1 MHGDLFLKIFIEKL
15 LKVPQCTLHFK
26 RFSLGIGGITIAVL
40 LPTMVVMSYTVMS
53 YTVMPGE

>member
-26 RFSLGIGGITIAVL
+26 RSSLGIGGITIAVL
-40 LPTMVVMSYTVMS
+40 LPTMVVMSYTVM
-53 YTVMPGE
+53 PRE